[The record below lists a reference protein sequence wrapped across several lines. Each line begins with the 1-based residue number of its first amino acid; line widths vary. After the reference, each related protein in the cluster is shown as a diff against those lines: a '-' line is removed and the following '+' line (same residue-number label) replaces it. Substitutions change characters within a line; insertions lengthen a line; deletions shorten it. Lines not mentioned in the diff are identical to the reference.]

1 MCIQPVGKHGKNG
14 TDDKDVYMVY
24 SDKKLTKLNE
34 LFIHPRVDDMYEQ
47 YWEYTFP
54 KLTPIVQSEEKK
66 KFQKIILAPGL
77 FNLNSLESLA
87 TAMEISSI
95 SAHNGARLVLDYL
108 MSL

>member
-1 MCIQPVGKHGKNG
+1 
-14 TDDKDVYMVY
+14 MVFGGVTIMHPKCAD
-24 SDKKLTKLNE
+24 STFNFSWPLRDHSNE
-34 LFIHPRVDDMYEQ
+34 LFINPRVDDMYEQ

>member
-1 MCIQPVGKHGKNG
+1 M
-14 TDDKDVYMVY
+14 
-24 SDKKLTKLNE
+24 NE
-34 LFIHPRVDDMYEQ
+34 LFINPRVDEMYEQ

-54 KLTPIVQSEEKK
+54 KLTPNIVLSEEKK